1 MCVATAE
8 NLFAQKR
15 ENLKKVQSE
24 MEAVKPAL
32 SKKLIVEGLQY
43 GTPQDKAVD
52 ATRHFGEDPG
62 FGK

>member
-1 MCVATAE
+1 MRSDGRELVRAKA
-8 NLFAQKR
+8 

-52 ATRHFGEDPG
+52 ATRHFSEDPG
-62 FGK
+62 IGK